1 MYKLVLIRHGQSLW
15 NQTNQFTGWTD
26 VDLSPRGVEE
36 AKNAGKKLKEQG
48 FDIQYAFTSYLKRAI
63 KTLNYVLEEMDRMW
77 IPVQKS
83 WMLNEKHYGTLQGL
97 NKAET
102 AKKYGEEQVLIW
114 RRSYDICPPALP
126 IEDERHPCHELNY
139 KGTPAANV
147 GTEALKNTI
156 DRIIPYWDNEIL
168 PKLKQY
174 KQIVIAAHGNS
185 LRGIVKYLK
194 NIDNNTIVSLNIPTG
209 IPYVFEFDSD
219 MHLVKDYYLAD
230 EATLAKLMEEVANQ
244 GKTK

>member
-126 IEDERHPCHELNY
+126 IEDERHPCHELKY